1 MLHFAR
7 STEHFPLTL
16 TLSKREYLFSALPTC
31 GRSADFQSA
40 VSPNCIRQG
49 VGSCQRVGLWQG
61 SQSPT
66 LRYGR
71 ALNTCQACSSRKRA
85 DCACHREACRV
96 LKHNRGAL
104 AIFFDKCGRATV
116 SIRAVNQ

>member
-49 VGSCQRVGLWQG
+49 VGSSQHLGLCQSFAECNSAIQ
-61 SQSPT
+61 QSTT
-66 LRYGR
+66 LRYGG
-71 ALNTCQACSSRKRA
+71 ALNTYQGEGTAVAWLVFSQRLLFDRLRPGCDREPVGRSPSR
-85 DCACHREACRV
+85 
-96 LKHNRGAL
+96 
-104 AIFFDKCGRATV
+104 
-116 SIRAVNQ
+116 